1 MSFQKILVLGAG
13 AIGSAYGALLSQKN
27 DVTLIGRKAHV
38 DTINQKGLTLLGD
51 VKGKFFVKA
60 ETTIKKIPPETL
72 ILLTT
77 KAYDVTDAVASIKPL
92 LRRDTVLLVLQN
104 GLGVKD
110 LVEKIVKNK
119 AEVVRG
125 LITMAAEFFEP
136 GKIHF
141 WQGETLLEPTQTS
154 ERIAEVF
161 NESGLKTRIVKE
173 IQEALW
179 KKLIINCVVNPL
191 TAILQV
197 RNNAIT
203 ADSLKKIRHGI
214 IRECIAVGKAEG
226 IHFEENLEEL
236 IEQKIA
242 GYTNYSSMCQDIMKK
257 KRTEI
262 NFLNAKITQLGRK
275 HGVSTPIN
283 ETLVGLI
290 QFLEEQPK

>member
-1 MSFQKILVLGAG
+1 
-13 AIGSAYGALLSQKN
+13 
-27 DVTLIGRKAHV
+27 
-38 DTINQKGLTLLGD
+38 
-51 VKGKFFVKA
+51 
-60 ETTIKKIPPETL
+60 
-72 ILLTT
+72 
-77 KAYDVTDAVASIKPL
+77 
-92 LRRDTVLLVLQN
+92 LQN

-110 LVEKIVKNK
+110 LVEKVVKDK

-125 LITMAAEFFEP
+125 LVTMAAEFFEP

-161 NESGLKTRIVKE
+161 NESGLETRIVRE
-173 IQEALW
+173 IHEALW
-179 KKLIINCVVNPL
+179 KKLIVNCVVNPL

-197 RNNAIT
+197 RNNAIV
-203 ADSLKKIRHGI
+203 ADSLKAIRHGI

-226 IHFEENLEEL
+226 IHFEENLKEL

-262 NFLNAKITQLGRK
+262 NFLNAKITELGRK
-275 HGVSTPIN
+275 HGISTPVN

-290 QFLEEQPK
+290 RFLEEQPK